1 MDIKHLI
8 KEGIELFQAEQY
20 LEAIDKLTEA
30 LKEITDITEISDQL
44 TVHNIL
50 GTCYFRQ
57 AKQSQNTGLLEKARE
72 HFEKHLQL
80 AQQLDGE
87 NGIQQQVNAQYWL
100 GQCYI
105 KQAEQS
111 QDTGLLETAREHFEE
126 NLKLAQQLDG
136 ENGIKE
142 QFYAQ
147 HWLGL
152 CYLEQAKQIKRK
164 DESSNINEQLEKS
177 EKYFHQIID
186 FLEKNKNTAIY
197 KDAHSNM
204 KIYLG
209 ELKFLNGEYPS
220 YFDDKKSDIQDKLPK
235 ELICKEEIASI
246 LAVLSIEPIEF
257 NQPLAHY
264 TSPYVCEKLL
274 GIGQRQEA
282 PLVKNSKMRMNSSSY
297 MNDPYEGKSL
307 ADFLG
312 MQEIS
317 LENKT
322 DLKQHN
328 AFFTCFSARVNDLN
342 QFRLYGKVNN
352 VEASGCCL
360 VFNKNKDW
368 IQNSDISASHGALNN
383 IDKNSKEISI
393 VEPLQ
398 PFRNLR
404 LYQIAYIFYRD
415 EYTKSDE
422 HDIFCGKGE
431 FGVRLKPISGNGWDD
446 LRKEKLKVALENLKK
461 YFQNNKKQIN
471 NQSSDA
477 KLALEYIR
485 YLFKDYAFRD
495 EEEFRLLCIE
505 ELDSENVKYCSAT
518 NSVYIEYANICGKV
532 DEVIFGTNYEHT
544 EENRKIEVFHHLVK
558 KKKLNITV
566 SRSSLPIA
574 SRALYSK

>member
-1 MDIKHLI
+1 MEQSQDT
-8 KEGIELFQAEQY
+8 ELFNE
-20 LEAIDKLTEA
+20 
-30 LKEITDITEISDQL
+30 
-44 TVHNIL
+44 
-50 GTCYFRQ
+50 
-57 AKQSQNTGLLEKARE
+57 ARE
-72 HFEKHLQL
+72 HFE
-80 AQQLDGE
+80 D
-87 NGIQQQVNAQYWL
+87 
-100 GQCYI
+100 
-105 KQAEQS
+105 S
-111 QDTGLLETAREHFEE
+111 
-126 NLKLAQQLDG
+126 LKLAQQLDG
-136 ENGIKE
+136 EDGV
-142 QFYAQ
+142 QGQVYAQ
-147 HWLGL
+147 VGLGR

-322 DLKQHN
+322 DLEKYN

-360 VFNKNKDW
+360 VFNKKQGW
-368 IQNSDISASHGALNN
+368 IKKL
-383 IDKNSKEISI
+383 
-393 VEPLQ
+393 
-398 PFRNLR
+398 
-404 LYQIAYIFYRD
+404 
-415 EYTKSDE
+415 
-422 HDIFCGKGE
+422 IFC
-431 FGVRLKPISGNGWDD
+431 FLMVVCL
-446 LRKEKLKVALENLKK
+446 VA
-461 YFQNNKKQIN
+461 
-471 NQSSDA
+471 
-477 KLALEYIR
+477 
-485 YLFKDYAFRD
+485 
-495 EEEFRLLCIE
+495 
-505 ELDSENVKYCSAT
+505 
-518 NSVYIEYANICGKV
+518 
-532 DEVIFGTNYEHT
+532 
-544 EENRKIEVFHHLVK
+544 
-558 KKKLNITV
+558 
-566 SRSSLPIA
+566 
-574 SRALYSK
+574 